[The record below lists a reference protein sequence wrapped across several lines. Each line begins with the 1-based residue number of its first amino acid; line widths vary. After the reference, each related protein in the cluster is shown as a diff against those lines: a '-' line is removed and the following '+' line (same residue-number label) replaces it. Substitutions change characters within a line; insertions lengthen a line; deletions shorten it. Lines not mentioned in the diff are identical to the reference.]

1 VAEDSASAN
10 ADVPSRKEKRV
21 DDAAA
26 THITARRDL
35 ARPRFHPAEAPSSPP
50 QAICTPTASGAVR
63 LGRRSGA
70 LGGGRH
76 AVGANAFA
84 GNVKAFKTRATLG
97 RKASAA
103 VPLRVVAEK
112 VVGIDLGTTNSAVRL
127 ERAFPSARRRTGV
140 RMDFHPRHRE

>member
-1 VAEDSASAN
+1 MYAN
-10 ADVPSRKEKRV
+10 GVM
-21 DDAAA
+21 AA
-26 THITARRDL
+26 T
-35 ARPRFHPAEAPSSPP
+35 PA
-50 QAICTPTASGAVR
+50 TASGAVR

-103 VPLRVVAEK
+103 VPLRVIAEK

>member
-1 VAEDSASAN
+1 MYAN
-10 ADVPSRKEKRV
+10 GVM
-21 DDAAA
+21 AA
-26 THITARRDL
+26 T
-35 ARPRFHPAEAPSSPP
+35 PA
-50 QAICTPTASGAVR
+50 TASGAVR

-112 VVGIDLGTTNSAVRL
+112 VVGIDLGTTNSAVRPA
-127 ERAFPSARRRTGV
+127 RAFPSARRRTGV
-140 RMDFHPRHRE
+140 RMDVARHRESSCVVFQGSGFG